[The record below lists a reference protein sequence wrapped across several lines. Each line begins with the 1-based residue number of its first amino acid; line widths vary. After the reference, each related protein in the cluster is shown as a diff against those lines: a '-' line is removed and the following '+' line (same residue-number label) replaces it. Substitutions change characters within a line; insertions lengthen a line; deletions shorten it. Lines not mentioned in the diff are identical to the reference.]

1 MKCYETLDG
10 INGTRIFKKVQRDKN
25 EEVLRFLESNL
36 PSQEINKENVIYL
49 LYRTHRNTQ
58 THRNRVYCKM
68 TTTTRSF
75 SYSSSLVVSSSIR
88 ENKKMGKYSNKKIG
102 IPKTRKRPRRGG
114 TSHVITVF
122 AFAYDDVFSIVKRP
136 YATREPMSSEDEQI
150 WQRNEEKIIEFVR
163 EFHEEVLEAEEK
175 LSRTKAETLVI
186 KAHSSAICCAF
197 GRKRN
202 DNEEYLLAV
211 AIISTD
217 CATVGIVESVMVNA
231 SACGNDLLYVENVK
245 RFAVQSAC
253 ERLYNGDHI
262 CDVGARVKYEDAML
276 FALCDFDDER
286 DGAKYQRF
294 KNGSGKGGGEL
305 KLEMMDHVNEDGLRE
320 MLDAQK

>member
-1 MKCYETLDG
+1 
-10 INGTRIFKKVQRDKN
+10 
-25 EEVLRFLESNL
+25 
-36 PSQEINKENVIYL
+36 
-49 LYRTHRNTQ
+49 
-58 THRNRVYCKM
+58 
-68 TTTTRSF
+68 
-75 SYSSSLVVSSSIR
+75 VVSSSIR
-88 ENKKMGKYSNKKIG
+88 ENNEIKCYHSNKKIT
-102 IPKTRKRPRRGG
+102 TRKRPRRRGK
-114 TSHVITVF
+114 SHVTVF

-136 YATREPMSSEDEQI
+136 YATREPMSHEDEQI
-150 WQRNEEKIIEFVR
+150 WQKNEEKIIEFVR

-175 LSRTKAETLVI
+175 LSRTKAETLVV

-202 DNEEYLLAV
+202 DEEEYLLAV

-294 KNGSGKGGGEL
+294 KNGSLGGGKGEA
-305 KLEMMDHVNEDGLRE
+305 LEMMDHVNEDGLRE

>member
-1 MKCYETLDG
+1 M
-10 INGTRIFKKVQRDKN
+10 
-25 EEVLRFLESNL
+25 
-36 PSQEINKENVIYL
+36 PSQEINKENVIYFTVHT
-49 LYRTHRNTQ
+49 YTNKHRE
-58 THRNRVYCKM
+58 RERDRIYCKM
-68 TTTTRSF
+68 TTTMRSF
-75 SYSSSLVVSSSIR
+75 SYSSSSRAVASSIR

-114 TSHVITVF
+114 KSHATVF

-150 WQRNEEKIIEFVR
+150 WQKNEEKIIEFVR

-175 LSRTKAETLVI
+175 LPRTKAETLVI

-294 KNGSGKGGGEL
+294 QNGSGKGGGEL

>member
-1 MKCYETLDG
+1 M
-10 INGTRIFKKVQRDKN
+10 
-25 EEVLRFLESNL
+25 
-36 PSQEINKENVIYL
+36 
-49 LYRTHRNTQ
+49 
-58 THRNRVYCKM
+58 
-68 TTTTRSF
+68 RSF
-75 SYSSSLVVSSSIR
+75 SSSSSLVVSSLR
-88 ENKKMGKYSNKKIG
+88 ENKKMGKCYHSDKKMR
-102 IPKTRKRPRRGG
+102 TRKRPLKRRGRSDG
-114 TSHVITVF
+114 TVL

-136 YATREPMSSEDEQI
+136 YATREPMSREEEHI
-150 WQRNEEKIIEFVR
+150 WQKNEEKIIEFVR
-163 EFHEEVLEAEEK
+163 EFHEEVVSAEEK

-197 GRKRN
+197 GRKR
-202 DNEEYLLAV
+202 DDEEEYLLAV

-217 CATVGIVESVMVNA
+217 CATVGIVESVMINA

-294 KNGSGKGGGEL
+294 QNGSGGGKGGEA
-305 KLEMMDHVNEDGLRE
+305 LEMMDVNEDGLRE

>member
-1 MKCYETLDG
+1 MGKCYHSD
-10 INGTRIFKKVQRDKN
+10 
-25 EEVLRFLESNL
+25 
-36 PSQEINKENVIYL
+36 
-49 LYRTHRNTQ
+49 
-58 THRNRVYCKM
+58 
-68 TTTTRSF
+68 
-75 SYSSSLVVSSSIR
+75 
-88 ENKKMGKYSNKKIG
+88 KKMR
-102 IPKTRKRPRRGG
+102 TRKRPLKRRGK
-114 TSHVITVF
+114 SDVTVL

-136 YATREPMSSEDEQI
+136 YATREPMSREEEHI
-150 WQRNEEKIIEFVR
+150 WQKNEEKIIEFVR
-163 EFHEEVLEAEEK
+163 EFHEEVVSAEEK

-197 GRKRN
+197 GRKR
-202 DNEEYLLAV
+202 DDEEEYLLAV

-217 CATVGIVESVMVNA
+217 CATVGIVESVMINA

-294 KNGSGKGGGEL
+294 QNGSGGGKGGEA
-305 KLEMMDHVNEDGLRE
+305 LEMMDVNEDGLRE

>member
-1 MKCYETLDG
+1 
-10 INGTRIFKKVQRDKN
+10 
-25 EEVLRFLESNL
+25 
-36 PSQEINKENVIYL
+36 
-49 LYRTHRNTQ
+49 
-58 THRNRVYCKM
+58 M
-68 TTTTRSF
+68 TTTTTTTRRF
-75 SYSSSLVVSSSIR
+75 SSSSSLVSSIR
-88 ENKKMGKYSNKKIG
+88 ENNKIKYSNKKIG

-114 TSHVITVF
+114 TSHVRTVF

-150 WQRNEEKIIEFVR
+150 WQKNEEKIIEFVR
-163 EFHEEVLEAEEK
+163 EFHEEVYEAEEK
-175 LSRTKAETLVI
+175 LSRTKAETLVV

-202 DNEEYLLAV
+202 DDEEYLLAV

-245 RFAVQSAC
+245 RFAVQSVC

-294 KNGSGKGGGEL
+294 QNGSGKGGGEL

>member
-1 MKCYETLDG
+1 
-10 INGTRIFKKVQRDKN
+10 
-25 EEVLRFLESNL
+25 
-36 PSQEINKENVIYL
+36 
-49 LYRTHRNTQ
+49 
-58 THRNRVYCKM
+58 
-68 TTTTRSF
+68 
-75 SYSSSLVVSSSIR
+75 
-88 ENKKMGKYSNKKIG
+88 MGKYSNKKIG
-102 IPKTRKRPRRGG
+102 IPKTRKKPRRGG
-114 TSHVITVF
+114 KSRAITVF

>member
-1 MKCYETLDG
+1 M
-10 INGTRIFKKVQRDKN
+10 TRIFKKVQRDKN
-25 EEVLRFLESNL
+25 EEVFEGFWSVEFALTRNYERECDTFTLPHTHTYKNTRLRTETAAR
-36 PSQEINKENVIYL
+36 L
-49 LYRTHRNTQ
+49 LL
-58 THRNRVYCKM
+58 KM
-68 TTTTRSF
+68 TTTTTTTSF
-75 SYSSSLVVSSSIR
+75 SSSSSLVSSIR

-114 TSHVITVF
+114 KSHATVF

-175 LSRTKAETLVI
+175 LPRTKAETLVI

-294 KNGSGKGGGEL
+294 QNGSLGGGKGEA
-305 KLEMMDHVNEDGLRE
+305 LEMMDHVNEDGLRE